1 MPYIAESTD
10 KRHQLDVY
18 RKSDESGPKPVF
30 IYIHGGGFRIL
41 SKDTHWMMT
50 SILAHQGFCVFSVNY
65 GLAPK
70 HAYPEGINDVFEAVL
85 WIAQNAE
92 RFGGDISQVVVGGES
107 AGANLTCGVVLAHT
121 CESDH
126 PLAQKIYDLNL
137 NIKAFAPAC
146 GLLEVSN
153 PGRFDLLEPNMPQL
167 YRDRIGVICESYLN
181 GDEGISPFASPLLW
195 FESEASPTREL
206 PPCFIGCGD
215 KDPVLTD
222 SQRLIR
228 ALEKRNAKFESR
240 IYPNAI
246 HAFQAFFW
254 QENAIR
260 FWREQL
266 QFIAQFVSGIDENF
280 PHKPL

>member
-1 MPYIAESTD
+1 
-10 KRHQLDVY
+10 
-18 RKSDESGPKPVF
+18 
-30 IYIHGGGFRIL
+30 
-41 SKDTHWMMT
+41 
-50 SILAHQGFCVFSVNY
+50 
-65 GLAPK
+65 
-70 HAYPEGINDVFEAVL
+70 
-85 WIAQNAE
+85 
-92 RFGGDISQVVVGGES
+92 
-107 AGANLTCGVVLAHT
+107 
-121 CESDH
+121 
-126 PLAQKIYDLNL
+126 
-137 NIKAFAPAC
+137 
-146 GLLEVSN
+146 
-153 PGRFDLLEPNMPQL
+153 MPQL

-195 FESEASPTREL
+195 FESVASPTREL

-266 QFIAQFVSGIDENF
+266 QFIAQFKVWHWTRIFPTSRYRHLVQNLDKHQQVIMSVIDAVGGIR
-280 PHKPL
+280 PAR